1 MEINTFKLTPFQN
14 LKIRNTLKSDMN
26 KEQGMVASS
35 SLILFKSRLAT
46 FLEDKLELKTRY
58 LQDSA

>member
-35 SLILFKSRLAT
+35 SLILLKSRLAT

>member
-1 MEINTFKLTPFQN
+1 
-14 LKIRNTLKSDMN
+14 MN

-35 SLILFKSRLAT
+35 PLILFKSRLAT
-46 FLEDKLELKTRY
+46 FLEDKLEWKTRY